1 MRYGLIFGSFN
12 PIHNGHLNIANKAI
26 SENVVD
32 KVYLIPAKQNP
43 FKKSIKY
50 LFLIDYEWWL

>member
-50 LFLIDYEWWL
+50 LFLIDYE